1 MGRLL
6 EEIERRSN
14 LMCRM
19 MDRLG
24 VDMAASAAV
33 ARGTILTRATRTC
46 FFCRNS
52 AQCRAWLDS
61 GRRNCEYRSFCP
73 NAERFER
80 LPHLPEDPTETR
92 VRH

>member
-6 EEIERRSN
+6 EEIERRST

-24 VDMAASAAV
+24 IDMAASAAV
-33 ARGTILTRATRTC
+33 ACGTILTRATRTC

-52 AQCRAWLDS
+52 GQCRAWLD
-61 GRRNCEYRSFCP
+61 GGPRNFDYRSFCP
-73 NAERFER
+73 NADRFER
-80 LPHLPEDPTETR
+80 LPHLPGHPAATR
-92 VRH
+92 VTH